1 MSEVQPQAGWE
12 AAVVEWRK
20 AHPLSD
26 DHPVVLCLQLFH
38 LQHQEDQRRDTAI
51 TATLEELEG
60 VVASLGEGFADLQ
73 KHLVGIREAIG
84 KPPKAP
90 AESVLPMCVVVAI
103 AVSAIVAGFCLGRA
117 FV

>member
-26 DHPVVLCLQLFH
+26 DHPVVLCLQLFQ
-38 LQHQEDQRRDTAI
+38 LRHQEDQRRDAAI
-51 TATLEELEG
+51 TATLEEIEG

-84 KPPKAP
+84 TPPKAP

-103 AVSAIVAGFCLGRA
+103 ALSAIVAGFCLGRA